1 MSSQIP
7 MRGAIDLGALAQ
19 SKKDQSMA
27 TQALA
32 NAPAGVVVDVNEE
45 DFQQKVIDTSKTVPV
60 IVDLWAEW
68 CGPCKQLSP
77 LLEKLAAEYKGRFV
91 LAKIDVDANPRLSQM
106 FQVQSIPAVFA
117 VIGESAGPLFQGAIP
132 EAELRQVIE
141 EVLRI
146 AAEQG
151 INGTINTEVQEEEEE
166 EVSVVEEEQ
175 IDPRLETAFNAIE
188 KGDFVAATNAYKEM
202 INQNPADQVALAGLA
217 QVGLLERASKLDP
230 NVVFQKASDR
240 KDFASQMDLADLEL
254 MKENPGAGFAI
265 LINAIKIS
273 SGEDRDR
280 LRARLLELFMV
291 VGDSDPEVIKARRDL
306 ASALF

>member
-1 MSSQIP
+1 

-19 SKKDQSMA
+19 ARKAQSVA
-27 TQALA
+27 TDAVA
-32 NAPAGVVVDVNEE
+32 KAPAGVVVDVSEQ
-45 DFQQKVIDTSKTVPV
+45 DFQQKVIDVSKTVPV

-91 LAKIDVDANPRLSQM
+91 LAKIDVDTNPRLSQM

-132 EAELRQVIE
+132 EAELRQVIV

-151 INGTINTEVQEEEEE
+151 VNGTINAEVQEDAAP
-166 EVSVVEEEQ
+166 VIQEEQ
-175 IDPRLETAFNAIE
+175 IDPRLEAAFNAIE
-188 KGDFVAATNAYKEM
+188 KGDFVAANNSYKEM
-202 INQNPADQVALAGLA
+202 LNQNPADQVAQAGLA
-217 QVGLLERASKLDP
+217 QVGLLERASKLNP
-230 NVVFQKASDR
+230 NDVLQKASDR
-240 KDFASQMDLADLEL
+240 KDFSSQMDLADLEL
-254 MKENPGAGFAI
+254 MKGNPGAGFAV

-273 SGEDRDR
+273 SGEDRDK
-280 LRARLLELFMV
+280 LRARLLELFVV

>member
-1 MSSQIP
+1 

-19 SKKDQSMA
+19 SRKAQSVA
-27 TQALA
+27 SDALA

-45 DFQQKVIDTSKTVPV
+45 DFQQKVIDISKTVPV

-151 INGTINTEVQEEEEE
+151 VNGTINTQVQED
-166 EVSVVEEEQ
+166 VAPVIEEEQ
-175 IDPRLETAFNAIE
+175 IDPRLEAAFNAIE
-188 KGDFVAATNAYKEM
+188 KGDFFAANNSYKEM
-202 INQNPADQVALAGLA
+202 LNQNPADQVALAGLA
-217 QVGLLERASKLDP
+217 QVGLLERASKLNP
-230 NVVFQKASDR
+230 NDVLQKASDR

-254 MKENPGAGFAI
+254 MKGNPGAGFSV

-273 SGEDRDR
+273 SGEDRDK
-280 LRARLLELFMV
+280 LRARLLELFIV

>member
-19 SKKDQSMA
+19 ARKAQSVA
-27 TQALA
+27 TDAVA
-32 NAPAGVVVDVNEE
+32 NAPAGVVVDVSEQ
-45 DFQQKVIDTSKTVPV
+45 DFQQKVIDVSKTVPV

-151 INGTINTEVQEEEEE
+151 VNGTINTEVQED
-166 EVSVVEEEQ
+166 VAPVIEEEQ
-175 IDPRLETAFNAIE
+175 IDPRLEAAFNAIE
-188 KGDFVAATNAYKEM
+188 KGDFVAANNSYKEM
-202 INQNPADQVALAGLA
+202 LNQNPADQVAQAGLA
-217 QVGLLERASKLDP
+217 QVGLLERASKLNP
-230 NVVFQKASDR
+230 NDVLQKASDR

-254 MKENPGAGFAI
+254 MKGNPGAGFAV
-265 LINAIKIS
+265 LISAIKIS
-273 SGEDRDR
+273 SGEDRDK
-280 LRARLLELFMV
+280 LRARLLELFVV
-291 VGDSDPEVIKARRDL
+291 VGDSEPEVIKARRDL

>member
-1 MSSQIP
+1 LSSQIP

-45 DFQQKVIDTSKTVPV
+45 DFQQKVIDISKTVPV

-77 LLEKLAAEYKGRFV
+77 LLEKLAAEYKGRFI

-151 INGTINTEVQEEEEE
+151 INGTINTEVQEE
-166 EVSVVEEEQ
+166 VPVVEEEQ
-175 IDPRLETAFNAIE
+175 IDPRLEAAFNAIE

-202 INQNPADQVALAGLA
+202 LNQNPADQVALAGLA

-230 NVVFQKASDR
+230 NTVLQKASDR
-240 KDFASQMDLADLEL
+240 KDFASQLDLADLEL
-254 MKENPGAGFAI
+254 MKGNPGAGFAI
-265 LINAIKIS
+265 LINAIKIAI
-273 SGEDRDR
+273 GEDRDR

>member
-1 MSSQIP
+1 

-19 SKKDQSMA
+19 SRKAQSVA
-27 TQALA
+27 SEALA
-32 NAPAGVVVDVNEE
+32 NAPAGVVVDVNEQ
-45 DFQQKVIDTSKTVPV
+45 DFQQKVIDISKKVPV

-151 INGTINTEVQEEEEE
+151 VNGTINTEAQEDTTPVIEEEK
-166 EVSVVEEEQ
+166 
-175 IDPRLETAFNAIE
+175 IDPRLEAAFNAIE
-188 KGDFVAATNAYKEM
+188 KGDFTAANNSYQEM
-202 INQNPADQVALAGLA
+202 LNQNPADQVAQAGLA
-217 QVGLLERASKLDP
+217 QVGLLERASKLNP
-230 NVVFQKASDR
+230 NDVLQKASDR

-254 MKENPGAGFAI
+254 MKGNPGAGFAV

-273 SGEDRDR
+273 GGEDRDK
-280 LRARLLELFMV
+280 LRARLLELFVV

>member
-1 MSSQIP
+1 

-32 NAPAGVVVDVNEE
+32 NAPAGVFVDVNEE
-45 DFQQKVIDTSKTVPV
+45 DFQQKVIDISKTVPV

-77 LLEKLAAEYKGRFV
+77 LLEKLAAEYKGRFI

-151 INGTINTEVQEEEEE
+151 INGTINTEVQEE
-166 EVSVVEEEQ
+166 VPVIEEEQ
-175 IDPRLETAFNAIE
+175 IDPRLEAAFNAIE

-202 INQNPADQVALAGLA
+202 LNQNPADQVALAGLA

-230 NVVFQKASDR
+230 NTVLQKASDR
-240 KDFASQMDLADLEL
+240 KDFASQLDLADLEL
-254 MKENPGAGFAI
+254 MKGNPGAGFAI
-265 LINAIKIS
+265 LINAIKIAI
-273 SGEDRDR
+273 GEDRDR

>member
-1 MSSQIP
+1 

-19 SKKDQSMA
+19 ARKAQSVA
-27 TQALA
+27 ADAVA
-32 NAPAGVVVDVNEE
+32 NAPAGVVVDVNEQ
-45 DFQQKVIDTSKTVPV
+45 DFQQKVIDVSKTVPV

-151 INGTINTEVQEEEEE
+151 VNGIINTTVKEDV
-166 EVSVVEEEQ
+166 VPVVEEEQ
-175 IDPRLETAFNAIE
+175 IDPRLEAAFNAIE
-188 KGDFVAATNAYKEM
+188 KGDFVAANNAYKEM
-202 INQNPADQVALAGLA
+202 LNQNPADQVAQAGLA
-217 QVGLLERASKLDP
+217 QVGLLERASKLNP
-230 NVVFQKASDR
+230 NDVLQKASDR

-254 MKENPGAGFAI
+254 MKGNPGAGFAV

-273 SGEDRDR
+273 SGEDRDK
-280 LRARLLELFMV
+280 LRARLLELFVV

>member
-19 SKKDQSMA
+19 ARKAQSVA
-27 TQALA
+27 TDAVA
-32 NAPAGVVVDVNEE
+32 NAPAGVVVDVSEQ
-45 DFQQKVIDTSKTVPV
+45 DFQQKVIDVSKTVPV

-151 INGTINTEVQEEEEE
+151 VNGTINAEVQEDAAP
-166 EVSVVEEEQ
+166 VIQEEQ
-175 IDPRLETAFNAIE
+175 IDPRLEAAFNAIE
-188 KGDFVAATNAYKEM
+188 KGDFVAANNSYKEM
-202 INQNPADQVALAGLA
+202 LNQNPADQVAQAGLA
-217 QVGLLERASKLDP
+217 QVGLLERASKLNP
-230 NVVFQKASDR
+230 NDVLQKASDR
-240 KDFASQMDLADLEL
+240 KDFSSQMDLADLEL
-254 MKENPGAGFAI
+254 MKGNPGAGFAV

-273 SGEDRDR
+273 SGEDRDK
-280 LRARLLELFMV
+280 LRARLLELFVV

>member
-1 MSSQIP
+1 

-19 SKKDQSMA
+19 AKKAQSVA
-27 TQALA
+27 SQALA
-32 NAPAGVVVDVNEE
+32 NAPVGVVVDVSEQ
-45 DFQQKVIDTSKTVPV
+45 DFQQKVIDISKTVPV

-146 AAEQG
+146 ANEQG
-151 INGTINTEVQEEEEE
+151 INGTIDAEESLPEENKE
-166 EVSVVEEEQ
+166 VEEQ
-175 IDPRLETAFNAIE
+175 VDPRLETAFNAIE
-188 KGDFVAATNAYKEM
+188 KSDFTSATNSYNEM
-202 INQNPADQVALAGLA
+202 LNQNPADQVAIAGLA
-217 QVGLLERASKLDP
+217 QVGLLKRASKLNP
-230 NVVFQKASDR
+230 NDVLKKASDR
-240 KDFASQMDLADLEL
+240 KDFQSQMDLADLEL
-254 MKENPGAGFAI
+254 MKGNPDAGFAV

-273 SGEDRDR
+273 SGEDRDK

-291 VGDSDPEVIKARRDL
+291 VGDSDPGVLKARRDL

>member
-1 MSSQIP
+1 

-19 SKKDQSMA
+19 SRKAQSVA
-27 TQALA
+27 SDALA

-45 DFQQKVIDTSKTVPV
+45 DFQQKVIDISKTVPV

-132 EAELRQVIE
+132 EVELRQVIE

-151 INGTINTEVQEEEEE
+151 VNGTINTEVQED
-166 EVSVVEEEQ
+166 VAPVIEEEQ
-175 IDPRLETAFNAIE
+175 IDPRLEAAFNAIE
-188 KGDFVAATNAYKEM
+188 KGDFVAANNSYKEM
-202 INQNPADQVALAGLA
+202 LNQNPADQVALAGLA
-217 QVGLLERASKLDP
+217 QVGLLERASKLNP
-230 NVVFQKASDR
+230 NDVLQKASDR
-240 KDFASQMDLADLEL
+240 KDFASQMELADLEL
-254 MKENPGAGFAI
+254 MKGNPGAGFSV

-273 SGEDRDR
+273 SGEDRDK
-280 LRARLLELFMV
+280 LRARLLELFIV

>member
-19 SKKDQSMA
+19 ARKAQSVA
-27 TQALA
+27 TDAVA
-32 NAPAGVVVDVNEE
+32 NAPAGVVVDVSEQ
-45 DFQQKVIDTSKTVPV
+45 DFQQKVIDVSKTVPV

-77 LLEKLAAEYKGRFV
+77 LLEKLAAEYKGRFI

-151 INGTINTEVQEEEEE
+151 VNGTINTEVQEDVAPEI
-166 EVSVVEEEQ
+166 EEEQ
-175 IDPRLETAFNAIE
+175 IDPRLEAAFNAIE
-188 KGDFVAATNAYKEM
+188 KGDFVAANNSYKE
-202 INQNPADQVALAGLA
+202 ILNQNPADQVAQAGLA
-217 QVGLLERASKLDP
+217 QVGLLERASKLNP
-230 NVVFQKASDR
+230 NDVLQKASDR

-254 MKENPGAGFAI
+254 MKGNPGAGFAV
-265 LINAIKIS
+265 LISAIKIS
-273 SGEDRDR
+273 SGEDRDK
-280 LRARLLELFMV
+280 LRARLLELFVV

>member
-19 SKKDQSMA
+19 ARKAQSVA
-27 TQALA
+27 TDAVA
-32 NAPAGVVVDVNEE
+32 NAPAGVVVDVNEQ
-45 DFQQKVIDTSKTVPV
+45 DFQQKVIDVSKTVPV

-151 INGTINTEVQEEEEE
+151 VNGTINSEVQED
-166 EVSVVEEEQ
+166 VAPVIEEEQ
-175 IDPRLETAFNAIE
+175 IDPRLEAAFNAIE
-188 KGDFVAATNAYKEM
+188 KGDFVAANNSYKEM
-202 INQNPADQVALAGLA
+202 LNQNPADQVAQAGLA
-217 QVGLLERASKLDP
+217 QVGLLERASKLNP
-230 NVVFQKASDR
+230 NDVLQKASDR

-254 MKENPGAGFAI
+254 MKGNPGAGFSV

-273 SGEDRDR
+273 SGEDRDK
-280 LRARLLELFMV
+280 LRARLLELFVV

>member
-1 MSSQIP
+1 

-19 SKKDQSMA
+19 ARKAQSVA
-27 TQALA
+27 TDAVA
-32 NAPAGVVVDVNEE
+32 NAPAGVVVDVSEQ
-45 DFQQKVIDTSKTVPV
+45 DFQQKVIDVSKTVPV

-77 LLEKLAAEYKGRFV
+77 FLEKLAAEYKGRFV

-151 INGTINTEVQEEEEE
+151 VNGTINTEVQED
-166 EVSVVEEEQ
+166 VAPVIEEEQ
-175 IDPRLETAFNAIE
+175 IDPRLEAAFNAIE
-188 KGDFVAATNAYKEM
+188 KGDFVAANNSYKEM
-202 INQNPADQVALAGLA
+202 LNQNPADQVAQAGLA
-217 QVGLLERASKLDP
+217 QVGLLERASKLNP
-230 NVVFQKASDR
+230 NDVLQKASDR

-254 MKENPGAGFAI
+254 MKGNPGAGFAV
-265 LINAIKIS
+265 LISAIKIS
-273 SGEDRDR
+273 SGEDRDK
-280 LRARLLELFMV
+280 LRARLLELFVV

>member
-19 SKKDQSMA
+19 ARKAQSVA
-27 TQALA
+27 TDAVA
-32 NAPAGVVVDVNEE
+32 NAPAGVVVDVSEQ
-45 DFQQKVIDTSKTVPV
+45 DFQQKVIDVSKTVPV

-151 INGTINTEVQEEEEE
+151 VNGTINAEVQEDAAP
-166 EVSVVEEEQ
+166 VIEEEQ
-175 IDPRLETAFNAIE
+175 IDPRLEAAFNAIE
-188 KGDFVAATNAYKEM
+188 KGDFVAANNSYKEM
-202 INQNPADQVALAGLA
+202 LNQNPADQVAQAGLA
-217 QVGLLERASKLDP
+217 QVGLLERASKLNP
-230 NVVFQKASDR
+230 NDVLQKASDR

-254 MKENPGAGFAI
+254 MKGNPGAGFAV

-273 SGEDRDR
+273 SGEDRDK
-280 LRARLLELFMV
+280 LRARLLELFVV

>member
-19 SKKDQSMA
+19 ARKAQSVA
-27 TQALA
+27 SEVLA
-32 NAPAGVVVDVNEE
+32 NTPAGVVVDVNEQ
-45 DFQQKVIDTSKTVPV
+45 DFQKKVIDISKTVPV

-77 LLEKLAAEYKGRFV
+77 LLEKLAAEYQGRFV

-132 EAELRQVIE
+132 EAELRQVIA

-151 INGTINTEVQEEEEE
+151 VNGTINTEVQENVAPVIEEEK
-166 EVSVVEEEQ
+166 
-175 IDPRLETAFNAIE
+175 IDPRLEAAFNAIE
-188 KGDFVAATNAYKEM
+188 KGDFVAANNSYKEM
-202 INQNPADQVALAGLA
+202 LNQNPADQVAQAGLA
-217 QVGLLERASKLDP
+217 QVGLLERASKLNP
-230 NVVFQKASDR
+230 NDVLQKASDR

-254 MKENPGAGFAI
+254 MKGNPGAGFAV

-273 SGEDRDR
+273 SGEDRDK
-280 LRARLLELFMV
+280 LRARLLELFVV

>member
-1 MSSQIP
+1 

-19 SKKDQSMA
+19 ARKAQSVA
-27 TQALA
+27 TDAVA
-32 NAPAGVVVDVNEE
+32 NAPAGVVVDVSEQ
-45 DFQQKVIDTSKTVPV
+45 DFQQKVIDVSKTVPV

-151 INGTINTEVQEEEEE
+151 VNGTINTEVQEE
-166 EVSVVEEEQ
+166 VAPVVEEEQ
-175 IDPRLETAFNAIE
+175 IDPRLEAAFNAIE
-188 KGDFVAATNAYKEM
+188 KGDFVAANNSYKEM
-202 INQNPADQVALAGLA
+202 LNQNPADQVAQAGLA
-217 QVGLLERASKLDP
+217 QVGLLERASKLNP
-230 NVVFQKASDR
+230 NDVLQKASDR

-254 MKENPGAGFAI
+254 MKGNPGAGFAV

-273 SGEDRDR
+273 SGEDRDK
-280 LRARLLELFMV
+280 LRARLLELFVV

>member
-1 MSSQIP
+1 

-19 SKKDQSMA
+19 ARKAQSVA
-27 TQALA
+27 TDAVA
-32 NAPAGVVVDVNEE
+32 NAPAGVVVDVSEQ
-45 DFQQKVIDTSKTVPV
+45 DFQQKVIDVSKTVPV

-151 INGTINTEVQEEEEE
+151 VNGTINTEVQEE
-166 EVSVVEEEQ
+166 VAPVVEEEQ
-175 IDPRLETAFNAIE
+175 IDPRLEAAFNAIE
-188 KGDFVAATNAYKEM
+188 KGDFVAANNSYKEM
-202 INQNPADQVALAGLA
+202 LNQNPADQVAQAGLA
-217 QVGLLERASKLDP
+217 QVGLLERASKLNP
-230 NVVFQKASDR
+230 NDVLQKASDR

-254 MKENPGAGFAI
+254 MKGNPGAGFAV
-265 LINAIKIS
+265 LISAIKIS
-273 SGEDRDR
+273 SGEDRDK
-280 LRARLLELFMV
+280 LRARLLELFIV

>member
-1 MSSQIP
+1 MSGQIP

-19 SKKDQSMA
+19 SRKAQSVA
-27 TQALA
+27 SDALA
-32 NAPAGVVVDVNEE
+32 NAPAGVVVDVNEQ
-45 DFQQKVIDTSKTVPV
+45 DFQQKVIDISKTVPV

-132 EAELRQVIE
+132 EAERRQVIE

-151 INGTINTEVQEEEEE
+151 VSGTINTEVQED
-166 EVSVVEEEQ
+166 VAPVIEEQ
-175 IDPRLETAFNAIE
+175 IDPRLEAAFNAIE
-188 KGDFVAATNAYKEM
+188 KGDFVAANNSYKEM
-202 INQNPADQVALAGLA
+202 LNQNPADQVAQAGLA
-217 QVGLLERASKLDP
+217 QVGLLERASKLNP
-230 NVVFQKASDR
+230 NDVLQKASDR

-254 MKENPGAGFAI
+254 MKGNPGAGFAV

-273 SGEDRDR
+273 SGEDRDK
-280 LRARLLELFMV
+280 LRARLLELFIV
-291 VGDSDPEVIKARRDL
+291 VGDIDPEVIKARRDL

>member
-1 MSSQIP
+1 

-19 SKKDQSMA
+19 ARKAQSVA
-27 TQALA
+27 TDAVA
-32 NAPAGVVVDVNEE
+32 NAPAGVVVDVSEQ
-45 DFQQKVIDTSKTVPV
+45 DFQQKVIDVSKTVPV

-117 VIGESAGPLFQGAIP
+117 VIGESAGPLFQSAIP
-132 EAELRQVIE
+132 EAELRQVIV

-151 INGTINTEVQEEEEE
+151 VNGTINAEVQEDAAP
-166 EVSVVEEEQ
+166 VIQEEQ
-175 IDPRLETAFNAIE
+175 IDPRLEAAFNAIE
-188 KGDFVAATNAYKEM
+188 KGDFVAANNSYKEM
-202 INQNPADQVALAGLA
+202 LNQNPADQVAQAGLA
-217 QVGLLERASKLDP
+217 QVGLLERASKLNP
-230 NVVFQKASDR
+230 NDVLQKASDR

-254 MKENPGAGFAI
+254 MKGNPGAGFAV

-273 SGEDRDR
+273 SGEDRDK
-280 LRARLLELFMV
+280 LRARLLELFIV

>member
-19 SKKDQSMA
+19 SRKAQSVA
-27 TQALA
+27 TDALA
-32 NAPAGVVVDVNEE
+32 NAPAGVVVDVNEQ
-45 DFQQKVIDTSKTVPV
+45 DFQQKVIDVSKTVPV

-151 INGTINTEVQEEEEE
+151 VNGTINTEVQED
-166 EVSVVEEEQ
+166 VAQVIEEEQ
-175 IDPRLETAFNAIE
+175 IDPRLEAAFNAIE
-188 KGDFVAATNAYKEM
+188 KGDFVAANNSYKEM
-202 INQNPADQVALAGLA
+202 LNQNPADQVALAGLA
-217 QVGLLERASKLDP
+217 QVGLLERASKLNP
-230 NVVFQKASDR
+230 NDVLQKASDR

-254 MKENPGAGFAI
+254 MKGNPGAGFAV

-273 SGEDRDR
+273 SGEDRDK
-280 LRARLLELFMV
+280 LRARLLELFVV

>member
-19 SKKDQSMA
+19 SRKAQSVA
-27 TQALA
+27 SDALA

-45 DFQQKVIDTSKTVPV
+45 DFQQKVIDISKTVPV

-151 INGTINTEVQEEEEE
+151 VNGTINTEVQED
-166 EVSVVEEEQ
+166 VAPVIEEEQ
-175 IDPRLETAFNAIE
+175 IDPRLEAAFNAIE
-188 KGDFVAATNAYKEM
+188 KGDFVAANNSYKEM
-202 INQNPADQVALAGLA
+202 LNQNPADQVALAGLA
-217 QVGLLERASKLDP
+217 QVGLLERASQLNPHD
-230 NVVFQKASDR
+230 VLQKASDR

-254 MKENPGAGFAI
+254 MKGNPGAGFSV

-273 SGEDRDR
+273 SGEDRDK
-280 LRARLLELFMV
+280 LRARLLELFIV

>member
-1 MSSQIP
+1 

-19 SKKDQSMA
+19 ARKAQSVA
-27 TQALA
+27 TDAVA
-32 NAPAGVVVDVNEE
+32 NAPAGVVVDVSEQ
-45 DFQQKVIDTSKTVPV
+45 DFQQKVIDVSKTVPV

-151 INGTINTEVQEEEEE
+151 VSGTINAEVQEE
-166 EVSVVEEEQ
+166 VAPVVEEEQ
-175 IDPRLETAFNAIE
+175 IDPRLEAAFNAIE
-188 KGDFVAATNAYKEM
+188 KGDFVAANNSYKEM
-202 INQNPADQVALAGLA
+202 LNQNPADQVAQAGLA
-217 QVGLLERASKLDP
+217 QVGLLERASKLNP
-230 NVVFQKASDR
+230 NDVLQKASDR
-240 KDFASQMDLADLEL
+240 KDFSSQMDLADLEL
-254 MKENPGAGFAI
+254 MKGNPGAGFAV

-273 SGEDRDR
+273 SGEDRDK
-280 LRARLLELFMV
+280 LRARLLELFVV

>member
-19 SKKDQSMA
+19 ARKAQSVA
-27 TQALA
+27 ADAVA
-32 NAPAGVVVDVNEE
+32 NAPAGVVVDVSEQ
-45 DFQQKVIDTSKTVPV
+45 DFQQKVIDVSKTVPV

-151 INGTINTEVQEEEEE
+151 VNGTINTEVKED
-166 EVSVVEEEQ
+166 VVPVVEEEQ
-175 IDPRLETAFNAIE
+175 IDPRLEAAFNAIE
-188 KGDFVAATNAYKEM
+188 KGDFVAATNSYKEM
-202 INQNPADQVALAGLA
+202 LNQNPADQVAQAGLA
-217 QVGLLERASKLDP
+217 QVGLLERASKLNP
-230 NVVFQKASDR
+230 NDVLQKASDR

-254 MKENPGAGFAI
+254 MKGNPGAGFAV

-273 SGEDRDR
+273 SGEDRDK
-280 LRARLLELFMV
+280 LRARLLELFVV
-291 VGDSDPEVIKARRDL
+291 VGDTDPEVIKARRDL

>member
-1 MSSQIP
+1 

-19 SKKDQSMA
+19 ARKAQSVA
-27 TQALA
+27 TDAVA
-32 NAPAGVVVDVNEE
+32 NAPAGVVVDVSEQ
-45 DFQQKVIDTSKTVPV
+45 DFQQKVIDVSKTVPV

-132 EAELRQVIE
+132 ETELRQVIE

-151 INGTINTEVQEEEEE
+151 VNGTINTEVQED
-166 EVSVVEEEQ
+166 VAPVIEEEQ
-175 IDPRLETAFNAIE
+175 IDPRLEAAFNAIE
-188 KGDFVAATNAYKEM
+188 KGDFVAANNSYKEM
-202 INQNPADQVALAGLA
+202 LNQNPADQVAQAGLA
-217 QVGLLERASKLDP
+217 QVGLLERASKLNP
-230 NVVFQKASDR
+230 NDVLQKASDR

-254 MKENPGAGFAI
+254 MKGNPGAGFAV
-265 LINAIKIS
+265 LISAIKIS
-273 SGEDRDR
+273 SGEDRDK
-280 LRARLLELFMV
+280 LRARLLELFVV
-291 VGDSDPEVIKARRDL
+291 VGDIDPEVIKARRDL

>member
-1 MSSQIP
+1 

-19 SKKDQSMA
+19 SRKAQSVA
-27 TQALA
+27 SDALA

-45 DFQQKVIDTSKTVPV
+45 DFQQKVIDISKTVPV

-151 INGTINTEVQEEEEE
+151 VNGTINAEVQED
-166 EVSVVEEEQ
+166 VAPVIEEEQ
-175 IDPRLETAFNAIE
+175 IDPRLEAAFNAIE
-188 KGDFVAATNAYKEM
+188 KGDFIAANNSYKEM
-202 INQNPADQVALAGLA
+202 LNQNPADQVALAGLA
-217 QVGLLERASKLDP
+217 QVGLLERASKLNP
-230 NVVFQKASDR
+230 NDVLQKASYR

-254 MKENPGAGFAI
+254 MKGNPGAGFAV

-273 SGEDRDR
+273 SGEDRDK
-280 LRARLLELFMV
+280 LRARLLELFIV

>member
-1 MSSQIP
+1 

-19 SKKDQSMA
+19 ARKAQSVA
-27 TQALA
+27 TEAVA
-32 NAPAGVVVDVNEE
+32 NAPAGVVVDVSEQ
-45 DFQQKVIDTSKTVPV
+45 DFQQKVIDISKTVPV

-151 INGTINTEVQEEEEE
+151 VNGTINAEVQEDAAP
-166 EVSVVEEEQ
+166 VIEEEQ
-175 IDPRLETAFNAIE
+175 IDPRLEAAFNAIE
-188 KGDFVAATNAYKEM
+188 KGDFVAANNSYKEM
-202 INQNPADQVALAGLA
+202 LNQNPADQVAQAGLA
-217 QVGLLERASKLDP
+217 QVGLLERASKLNPDD
-230 NVVFQKASDR
+230 VLQKASDR

-254 MKENPGAGFAI
+254 MKGNPGAGFAV

-273 SGEDRDR
+273 SGEDRDKI
-280 LRARLLELFMV
+280 RARLLELFVV

>member
-1 MSSQIP
+1 

-19 SKKDQSMA
+19 ARKAQSVA
-27 TQALA
+27 ADAVA
-32 NAPAGVVVDVNEE
+32 NAPAGVVVDVSEQ
-45 DFQQKVIDTSKTVPV
+45 DFQQKVIDVSKTVPV

-146 AAEQG
+146 SAEQG
-151 INGTINTEVQEEEEE
+151 VNGTVNTEVQED
-166 EVSVVEEEQ
+166 VAPVIEEEQ
-175 IDPRLETAFNAIE
+175 IDPRLEATFNAIE
-188 KGDFVAATNAYKEM
+188 KGDFVAANNSYKEM
-202 INQNPADQVALAGLA
+202 LNQNPADQVAQAGLA
-217 QVGLLERASKLDP
+217 QVGLLERASKLNP
-230 NVVFQKASDR
+230 NDVLQKASDR
-240 KDFASQMDLADLEL
+240 KDFSSQMDLADLEL
-254 MKENPGAGFAI
+254 MKGNPGAGFAV
-265 LINAIKIS
+265 LISAIKIS
-273 SGEDRDR
+273 SGEDRDK
-280 LRARLLELFMV
+280 LRARLLELFVV
-291 VGDSDPEVIKARRDL
+291 VGDIDPEVIKARRDL

>member
-1 MSSQIP
+1 VAS
-7 MRGAIDLGALAQ
+7 D
-19 SKKDQSMA
+19 
-27 TQALA
+27 ALA

-45 DFQQKVIDTSKTVPV
+45 DFQQKVIDISKTVPV

-151 INGTINTEVQEEEEE
+151 VNGTINTEVQED
-166 EVSVVEEEQ
+166 VAPVIEEEQ
-175 IDPRLETAFNAIE
+175 IDPRLEAAFNAIE
-188 KGDFVAATNAYKEM
+188 KGDFVAANNSYKEM
-202 INQNPADQVALAGLA
+202 LNQNPADQVALAGLA
-217 QVGLLERASKLDP
+217 QVGLLERASKLNP
-230 NVVFQKASDR
+230 NEVLQKASDR

-254 MKENPGAGFAI
+254 MKGNPGAGFAV

-273 SGEDRDR
+273 SGEDRDK
-280 LRARLLELFMV
+280 LRARLLELFIV

>member
-1 MSSQIP
+1 

-19 SKKDQSMA
+19 ARKAQSVA
-27 TQALA
+27 TDAVA
-32 NAPAGVVVDVNEE
+32 NAPAGVVVDVSEQ
-45 DFQQKVIDTSKTVPV
+45 DFQQKVIDVSKTVPV

-151 INGTINTEVQEEEEE
+151 VSGTINAEVQEE
-166 EVSVVEEEQ
+166 VAPLIEEEQ
-175 IDPRLETAFNAIE
+175 IDPRLEAAFNAIE
-188 KGDFVAATNAYKEM
+188 KGDFVAANNSYKEM
-202 INQNPADQVALAGLA
+202 LNQNPADQVAQAGLA
-217 QVGLLERASKLDP
+217 QVGLLERASKLNP
-230 NVVFQKASDR
+230 NDVLQKASDR
-240 KDFASQMDLADLEL
+240 KDFPSQMDLADLEL
-254 MKENPGAGFAI
+254 MKGNPGAGFAV

-273 SGEDRDR
+273 SGEDRDK
-280 LRARLLELFMV
+280 LRARLLELFIV

>member
-1 MSSQIP
+1 

-19 SKKDQSMA
+19 SRKAQSVA
-27 TQALA
+27 TDAVA
-32 NAPAGVVVDVNEE
+32 NAPAGVVVDVSEQ
-45 DFQQKVIDTSKTVPV
+45 DFQQKVIDVSKTVPV

-151 INGTINTEVQEEEEE
+151 VNGTINTEVQED
-166 EVSVVEEEQ
+166 VAPVIEEEQ
-175 IDPRLETAFNAIE
+175 IDPRLEAAFNAIE
-188 KGDFVAATNAYKEM
+188 KGDFVAANNSYKEM
-202 INQNPADQVALAGLA
+202 LNQNPADQVALAGLA
-217 QVGLLERASKLDP
+217 QVGLLERASKLNP
-230 NVVFQKASDR
+230 NDVLQKASDR

-254 MKENPGAGFAI
+254 MKGNPGAGFAV

-273 SGEDRDR
+273 SGEDRDK
-280 LRARLLELFMV
+280 LRARLLELFVV

>member
-1 MSSQIP
+1 

-45 DFQQKVIDTSKTVPV
+45 DFQQKVIDISKTVPV

-77 LLEKLAAEYKGRFV
+77 LLEKLAAEYKGRFI

-146 AAEQG
+146 ASEQG
-151 INGTINTEVQEEEEE
+151 INGTINTEVQEE
-166 EVSVVEEEQ
+166 VPVVEEEQ
-175 IDPRLETAFNAIE
+175 IDPRLEAAFNAIE

-202 INQNPADQVALAGLA
+202 LNQNPADQVALAGLA

-230 NVVFQKASDR
+230 NTVLQKASDR

-254 MKENPGAGFAI
+254 MKGNPGAGFAI
-265 LINAIKIS
+265 LINAIKIAI
-273 SGEDRDR
+273 GEDRDT

>member
-19 SKKDQSMA
+19 SRKAQSVA
-27 TQALA
+27 SKALA
-32 NAPAGVVVDVNEE
+32 NAPAGVVIDVSEQ
-45 DFQQKVIDTSKTVPV
+45 DFQQKVIDISKTVPV

-151 INGTINTEVQEEEEE
+151 VNGTINTDVEVTETPA
-166 EVSVVEEEQ
+166 VEEEQ
-175 IDPRLETAFNAIE
+175 INPRLEAAFNAIE
-188 KGDFVAATNAYKEM
+188 KGDFVAANNSYKEM
-202 INQNPADQVALAGLA
+202 LNQNPADQVAQAGLA
-217 QVGLLERASKLDP
+217 QVGLLERASKLNP
-230 NVVFQKASDR
+230 NDVLQKASDR
-240 KDFASQMDLADLEL
+240 KDFDSQMDLADLEL
-254 MKENPGAGFAI
+254 MKGNPGAGFAV

-273 SGEDRDR
+273 SGEDRDK
-280 LRARLLELFMV
+280 LRARLLELFIV

>member
-1 MSSQIP
+1 

-19 SKKDQSMA
+19 SRKAQSVA
-27 TQALA
+27 SDALA

-45 DFQQKVIDTSKTVPV
+45 DFQQKVIDISKTVPV

-151 INGTINTEVQEEEEE
+151 VNGTINTEVQED
-166 EVSVVEEEQ
+166 VAPVIEEEQ
-175 IDPRLETAFNAIE
+175 IDPRLEAAFNAIE
-188 KGDFVAATNAYKEM
+188 KGDFVAANNSYKEM
-202 INQNPADQVALAGLA
+202 LNQNPADQVALAGLA
-217 QVGLLERASKLDP
+217 QVGLLERASKLNP
-230 NVVFQKASDR
+230 NDVLQKASDR
-240 KDFASQMDLADLEL
+240 KDFASQMNLADLEL
-254 MKENPGAGFAI
+254 MKGNPGAGFAV

-273 SGEDRDR
+273 SGEDRDK
-280 LRARLLELFMV
+280 LRARLLELFIV

>member
-1 MSSQIP
+1 LSSQIP

-19 SKKDQSMA
+19 ARKAQSVA
-27 TQALA
+27 TDAVA
-32 NAPAGVVVDVNEE
+32 KAPAGVVVDVSEQ
-45 DFQQKVIDTSKTVPV
+45 DFQQKVIDVSKTVPV

-151 INGTINTEVQEEEEE
+151 VNGTINAEVQEDAAP
-166 EVSVVEEEQ
+166 VIQEEQ
-175 IDPRLETAFNAIE
+175 IDPRLEAAFNAIE
-188 KGDFVAATNAYKEM
+188 KGDFVAANNSYKEM
-202 INQNPADQVALAGLA
+202 LNQNPADQVAQAGLA
-217 QVGLLERASKLDP
+217 QVGLLERASKLNP
-230 NVVFQKASDR
+230 NDVLQKASDR
-240 KDFASQMDLADLEL
+240 KDFSSQMDLADLEL
-254 MKENPGAGFAI
+254 MKGNPGAGFAV

-273 SGEDRDR
+273 SGEDRDK
-280 LRARLLELFMV
+280 LRARLLELFVV

>member
-19 SKKDQSMA
+19 ARKAQSVA
-27 TQALA
+27 TDAVA
-32 NAPAGVVVDVNEE
+32 NAPAGVVVDVSEQ
-45 DFQQKVIDTSKTVPV
+45 DFQQKVIDVSKTVPV

-77 LLEKLAAEYKGRFV
+77 LLEKLAAEYKGRFI

-151 INGTINTEVQEEEEE
+151 VNGTINTEVQEEVAPEI
-166 EVSVVEEEQ
+166 EEEQ
-175 IDPRLETAFNAIE
+175 IDPRLEAAFNAIE
-188 KGDFVAATNAYKEM
+188 KGDFVAANNSYKEM
-202 INQNPADQVALAGLA
+202 LNQNPADQVAQAGLA
-217 QVGLLERASKLDP
+217 QVGLLERASKLNP
-230 NVVFQKASDR
+230 NDVLQKASDR

-254 MKENPGAGFAI
+254 MKGNPGAGFAV
-265 LINAIKIS
+265 LISAIKIS
-273 SGEDRDR
+273 SGEDRDK
-280 LRARLLELFMV
+280 LRARLLELFVV

>member
-1 MSSQIP
+1 

-45 DFQQKVIDTSKTVPV
+45 DFQQKVIDISKTVPV

-77 LLEKLAAEYKGRFV
+77 LLEKLAAEYKGRFI

-151 INGTINTEVQEEEEE
+151 INGTIDTEVQEE
-166 EVSVVEEEQ
+166 VPVVEEEQ
-175 IDPRLETAFNAIE
+175 IDPRLEAAFNAIE

-202 INQNPADQVALAGLA
+202 LNQNPADQVALAGLA

-230 NVVFQKASDR
+230 NTVLQKASDR

-254 MKENPGAGFAI
+254 MKGNPGAGFAI
-265 LINAIKIS
+265 LINAIKIAI
-273 SGEDRDR
+273 GEDRNR

-291 VGDSDPEVIKARRDL
+291 VGDSDPEVVKARRDL

>member
-1 MSSQIP
+1 

-19 SKKDQSMA
+19 ARKAQSVA
-27 TQALA
+27 TDAVA
-32 NAPAGVVVDVNEE
+32 NAPAGVVVDVSEQ
-45 DFQQKVIDTSKTVPV
+45 DFQQKVIDVSKTVPV

-151 INGTINTEVQEEEEE
+151 VNGIINTEVQEDIAPVIEK
-166 EVSVVEEEQ
+166 EQ
-175 IDPRLETAFNAIE
+175 IDPRLEAAFNAIE
-188 KGDFVAATNAYKEM
+188 KGDFVAANNSYKEM
-202 INQNPADQVALAGLA
+202 LNQNPADQVAQAGLA
-217 QVGLLERASKLDP
+217 QVGLLERASKLNP
-230 NVVFQKASDR
+230 NDVLQKASDR

-254 MKENPGAGFAI
+254 MKGNPGAGFAV
-265 LINAIKIS
+265 LISSIKIS
-273 SGEDRDR
+273 SGEDRDK
-280 LRARLLELFMV
+280 LRARLLELFVV

>member
-19 SKKDQSMA
+19 ARKAQSVA
-27 TQALA
+27 TDAVA
-32 NAPAGVVVDVNEE
+32 NAPAGVVVDVSEQ
-45 DFQQKVIDTSKTVPV
+45 DFQQKVIDVSKTVPV

-77 LLEKLAAEYKGRFV
+77 LLEKLAAEYKGRFI

-151 INGTINTEVQEEEEE
+151 VNGTINTEVQED
-166 EVSVVEEEQ
+166 VAPVIEEEQ
-175 IDPRLETAFNAIE
+175 IDPRLEAAFNAIE
-188 KGDFVAATNAYKEM
+188 KGDFVAANNSYKEM
-202 INQNPADQVALAGLA
+202 LNQNPADQVAQAGIA
-217 QVGLLERASKLDP
+217 QVGLLERASKLNP
-230 NVVFQKASDR
+230 NDVLQKASDR

-254 MKENPGAGFAI
+254 MKGNPGAGFAV
-265 LINAIKIS
+265 LISAIKIS
-273 SGEDRDR
+273 SGEDRDK
-280 LRARLLELFMV
+280 LRARLLELFVV

>member
-1 MSSQIP
+1 
-7 MRGAIDLGALAQ
+7 MRGAIDFGALAQ
-19 SKKDQSMA
+19 ARKAQSVA
-27 TQALA
+27 TDAVA
-32 NAPAGVVVDVNEE
+32 KAPAGVVVDVSEQ
-45 DFQQKVIDTSKTVPV
+45 DFQQKVIDVSKTVPV

-132 EAELRQVIE
+132 EAELRQVIV

-151 INGTINTEVQEEEEE
+151 VNGTINAEVQEDAAP
-166 EVSVVEEEQ
+166 VIQEEQ
-175 IDPRLETAFNAIE
+175 IDPRLEAAFNAIE
-188 KGDFVAATNAYKEM
+188 KGDFVAANNSYKEM
-202 INQNPADQVALAGLA
+202 LNQNPADQVAQAGLA
-217 QVGLLERASKLDP
+217 QVGLLERASKLNP
-230 NVVFQKASDR
+230 NDVLQKASDR
-240 KDFASQMDLADLEL
+240 KDFSSQMDLADLEL
-254 MKENPGAGFAI
+254 MKGNPGAGFAV

-273 SGEDRDR
+273 SGEDRDK
-280 LRARLLELFMV
+280 LRARLLELFIV